1 MRGRERN
8 SRRPGETDATT
19 KVSEKERPSACL
31 TCSQGGKRAWKSREE
46 QTLTRSHWSGFVF
59 SLRAT
64 GRHEGGSE
72 SSTRCGL
79 WSHSRCAGE
88 AVARHERDRGL
99 REGRAVW
106 GVGAEHHGGGNSP
119 CLSWAGMSPARDA
132 GPWR

>member
-8 SRRPGETDATT
+8 SRRPGKTDETT

-99 REGRAVW
+99 GEGRAVG
-106 GVGAEHHGGGNSP
+106 GVGAEHHGDGTSP
-119 CLSWAGMSPARDA
+119 CLSWAGMSPA
-132 GPWR
+132 

>member
-8 SRRPGETDATT
+8 SRRPGKTDATT

-99 REGRAVW
+99 GEGRAVG
-106 GVGAEHHGGGNSP
+106 GVGAEHHGDGTSP
-119 CLSWAGMSPARDA
+119 CLSWAGMSPA
-132 GPWR
+132 